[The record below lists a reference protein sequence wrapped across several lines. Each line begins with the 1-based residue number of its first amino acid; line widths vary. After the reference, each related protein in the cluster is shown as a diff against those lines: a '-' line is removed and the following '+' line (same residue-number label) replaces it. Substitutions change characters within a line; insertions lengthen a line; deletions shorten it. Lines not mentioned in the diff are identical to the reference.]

1 MALLATQ
8 SIVRNQTT
16 NISFSAAGA
25 SDTFVPDSRTF
36 LYYKTTGTVSTLT
49 FVTPREV
56 AGASGVPMTDYTVA
70 LSATADRAIGPF
82 PADIFADPSTGLAT
96 VTSSSQTG
104 LTVAC
109 VQLSV

>member
-8 SIVRNQTT
+8 SVTR
-16 NISFSAAGA
+16 AALNPSYGAAAA
-25 SDTFVPDSRTF
+25 SDTFLPDAKTF

-49 FVTPREV
+49 FVTPRNV
-56 AGASGVPMTDYTVA
+56 IADVPTTDYTVA
-70 LSATADRAIGPF
+70 LPATGERVIGPF
-82 PADIFADPSTGLAT
+82 PAEVFGDPTTGLAT

-109 VQLSV
+109 MQLTT

>member
-8 SIVRNQTT
+8 EITRAPGT
-16 NISFSAAGA
+16 NLSFVSAGA
-25 SDTFVPDSRTF
+25 SDTFVPDRNTF

-56 AGASGVPMTDYTVA
+56 IPGVPTTDYTVA
-70 LSATADRAIGPF
+70 LSATADRPVGPF
-82 PADIFADPSTGLAT
+82 PAEIFGDPTTGLAT

-109 VQLSV
+109 VRLSG